1 MVKPIEFNNTNLWEH
16 ISRLREGSDR
26 LVQNYKAKFPETYN
40 ELEKIEGEADIFK
53 IASIIIGLKEHSL
66 DAISKEALNFY
77 GKGGIAI
84 DTKIEDESFDGY
96 AFLASI
102 MSYKI
107 ADVEPSMLC
116 YSIYESFGDYIG
128 EIVSQI
134 SNSIKSKTMA
144 LSGETFANQALFA
157 RIQKRLGL
165 YNPYF
170 NKNLPISNENA
181 VFGALYL

>member
-1 MVKPIEFNNTNLWEH
+1 M
-16 ISRLREGSDR
+16 
-26 LVQNYKAKFPETYN
+26 VQNYKTKFQEVYSI
-40 ELEKIEGEADIFK
+40 LEQIEGEADIFT

-84 DTKIEDESFDGY
+84 DTKIEDERFDNF

-102 MSYKI
+102 ISYKI
-107 ADVEPSMLC
+107 ADVEPSMIC

-128 EIVSQI
+128 EIVNQI
-134 SNSIKSKTMA
+134 SSSVKTKTVA

-157 RIQKRLGL
+157 RIQKRMGL
-165 YNPYF
+165 YKPHF
-170 NKNLPISNENA
+170 NKTLPIGNENA